1 MASLLCNPT
10 DSCSACVSNNSTSS
24 TSRCVFCDNRCYSS
38 AADNSA
44 IDAFVILRCFDGS
57 VPVSA
62 IEQCQNSTSIITST
76 ISSTSGSTTPIAT
89 TTASPITTTEQ
100 ITLSFASTPMLDS
113 SALTIGI
120 LAAFLLL
127 CCLISSLLVGCYC
140 LRTLS
145 AARAHDLNDA
155 DVSLFDDYDDDD
167 SQPDVARLDA
177 VAPVDAS
184 RTMSTFVD
192 SVAQSPPRTDGLD
205 GDDEIIEASTLDH
218 TISDL
223 TAHLP
228 PKKDPALDALMADLA
243 TVGKTTTAGGPNEL
257 AWQPDP
263 TSNANTEAVSKR
275 ISVIA
280 ASSRPFVK
288 KSSVRAS
295 ISKRTS
301 DRAITRSS
309 VSKKT
314 SERDISFKRGA
325 RKRASTTF
333 ADLAADDDDDDDD
346 NNDNGKARVPN
357 VGDSDSGG
365 ANDDDSNER
374 DELPQTPHGAKP
386 GNVFLFATEATHL
399 AASGSAVS
407 RVAQVVHR
415 AVHFAQLAERAAL
428 ESDDGA
434 SAAAIRAQM
443 IASAQATKRY
453 AQSPSKSTS
462 TALGDVLAQLI
473 AVTVVY
479 DRAAASNYADELL
492 ADDDDDDDDDV
503 NARKTTKKQYADEL
517 QADSEESM

>member
-1 MASLLCNPT
+1 
-10 DSCSACVSNNSTSS
+10 V
-24 TSRCVFCDNRCYSS
+24 
-38 AADNSA
+38 AAT
-44 IDAFVILRCFDGS
+44 
-57 VPVSA
+57 
-62 IEQCQNSTSIITST
+62 Q
-76 ISSTSGSTTPIAT
+76 
-89 TTASPITTTEQ
+89 
-100 ITLSFASTPMLDS
+100 
-113 SALTIGI
+113 
-120 LAAFLLL
+120 
-127 CCLISSLLVGCYC
+127 
-140 LRTLS
+140 
-145 AARAHDLNDA
+145 AHDLNDA
-155 DVSLFDDYDDDD
+155 DVSLFDDYDEDDN
-167 SQPDVARLDA
+167 QADVARLDA
-177 VAPVDAS
+177 VAPVDTS

-192 SVAQSPPRTDGLD
+192 SVAQSPPRIDGFD
-205 GDDEIIEASTLDH
+205 GGDDEIIEASTLDH

-223 TAHLP
+223 TAHMP
-228 PKKDPALDALMADLA
+228 PKKDRALDALMADLA
-243 TVGKTTTAGGPNEL
+243 TVGKTATADGANEL

-263 TSNANTEAVSKR
+263 TTNANTEAISKR

-325 RKRASTTF
+325 GVVRKRASTAF
-333 ADLAADDDDDDDD
+333 ADLAADDDDDDNDGEDD
-346 NNDNGKARVPN
+346 NPRVPN

-365 ANDDDSNER
+365 ANDDDGSNEP

-407 RVAQVVHR
+407 RVAQVVQR
-415 AVHFAQLAERAAL
+415 AVHFAQVAERAAL

-434 SAAAIRAQM
+434 SAAAIRSQM
-443 IASAQATKRY
+443 IASAQAAKRY
-453 AQSPSKSTS
+453 AESPSKSTS

-479 DRAAASNYADELL
+479 DRGAAGNSRYADELL
-492 ADDDDDDDDDV
+492 ADDDEDV
-503 NARKTTKKQYADEL
+503 RKSMAKKQYADEL
-517 QADSEESM
+517 QADSEEESE

>member
-1 MASLLCNPT
+1 
-10 DSCSACVSNNSTSS
+10 
-24 TSRCVFCDNRCYSS
+24 
-38 AADNSA
+38 
-44 IDAFVILRCFDGS
+44 
-57 VPVSA
+57 
-62 IEQCQNSTSIITST
+62 
-76 ISSTSGSTTPIAT
+76 
-89 TTASPITTTEQ
+89 
-100 ITLSFASTPMLDS
+100 
-113 SALTIGI
+113 
-120 LAAFLLL
+120 
-127 CCLISSLLVGCYC
+127 LLVGCYC
-140 LRTLS
+140 FRTV
-145 AARAHDLNDA
+145 AATQAHDLNDA
-155 DVSLFDDYDDDD
+155 DVSLFDDYDEDDN
-167 SQPDVARLDA
+167 QADVARLDA
-177 VAPVDAS
+177 VAPVDTS

-192 SVAQSPPRTDGLD
+192 SVAQSPPRIDGLD

-223 TAHLP
+223 TAHMP

-243 TVGKTTTAGGPNEL
+243 TVGKTAPADGANEL

-263 TSNANTEAVSKR
+263 TTNANTEAISKR

-325 RKRASTTF
+325 GVARKRASTAF
-333 ADLAADDDDDDDD
+333 ADLAADDDDDNDDD
-346 NNDNGKARVPN
+346 NDNPTRVPN

-365 ANDDDSNER
+365 ANDDDGSNEP

-407 RVAQVVHR
+407 RVAQVVQR

-428 ESDDGA
+428 ESDDNA
-434 SAAAIRAQM
+434 SAAAIRSQM
-443 IASAQATKRY
+443 IASAQAAKRY
-453 AQSPSKSTS
+453 AESPSKSTS

-479 DRAAASNYADELL
+479 DRGAAGNYADELL
-492 ADDDDDDDDDV
+492 ADDDSDYDAD
-503 NARKTTKKQYADEL
+503 ARKSTAKKQYADEL
-517 QADSEESM
+517 QADSEEESE